1 MSEHN
6 TRTKCTECKLILW
19 DGSSWI
25 ECGFGERRGA
35 QGGTEGGLMVATEKR
50 GREKSMWGGGGG
62 MWDVVIARPIHH
74 AMPAGMRWGQ
84 SRTTQ
89 LQPVLVCCAR
99 LHCVPTMFC
108 CLLLDF
114 LCSSSL
120 VFPSACFSSRLCSVR
135 LCSVAAF
142 SSLPLFFP
150 LLCYI
155 IFELDAQAITK
166 WSAAGLWAKHFN

>member
-6 TRTKCTECKLILW
+6 ARTKCTECKLILW

-35 QGGTEGGLMVATEKR
+35 KGGTEGGLIVVTEKR

-62 MWDVVIARPIHH
+62 GMWDVVITRPIHH
-74 AMPAGMRWGQ
+74 AVPAGMRWGQ

-99 LHCVPTMFC
+99 LHCVPSMFC

-114 LCSSSL
+114 LVSSSL
-120 VFPSACFSSRLCSVR
+120 VFPFACVLLCSTLRASVQWQTSHLFFFSSVAYFWTCCS
-135 LCSVAAF
+135 S
-142 SSLPLFFP
+142 
-150 LLCYI
+150 Y
-155 IFELDAQAITK
+155 
-166 WSAAGLWAKHFN
+166 H

>member
-1 MSEHN
+1 
-6 TRTKCTECKLILW
+6 
-19 DGSSWI
+19 
-25 ECGFGERRGA
+25 
-35 QGGTEGGLMVATEKR
+35 
-50 GREKSMWGGGGG
+50 

-114 LCSSSL
+114 LCSGSL
-120 VFPSACFSSRLCSVR
+120 VFPFACFSSLPLCSVR
-135 LCSVAAF
+135 LCSVADF
-142 SSLPLFFP
+142 SSLLF
-150 LLCYI
+150 LLLH
-155 IFELDAQAITK
+155 IFELAAEAITK
-166 WSAAGLWAKHFN
+166 

>member
-1 MSEHN
+1 
-6 TRTKCTECKLILW
+6 
-19 DGSSWI
+19 
-25 ECGFGERRGA
+25 
-35 QGGTEGGLMVATEKR
+35 
-50 GREKSMWGGGGG
+50 

-166 WSAAGLWAKHFN
+166 